1 MRRPDPGSLPR
12 DPVADLIALVERGA
26 FVQGRQH
33 PTLVAKI
40 RWCLLGFAA
49 GVFAT
54 LWWAASASAQVPPA
68 AEAYRRDLV
77 RIGQD
82 VWGMDAPVSLLAAQL
97 HAESGWRPGAVSPVG
112 AGGLAQFMPATARD
126 VAARYGGGPP
136 NVFDPRWAMRAQSVY
151 LRELK
156 GLVGS
161 ARNDSERM
169 AFALSAYN
177 GGLGWVRRRQ
187 AMSDD
192 PGRCLGASCDINPG
206 IRPAAQVE
214 NRAYPRRIILELLP
228 RYHAAGWG
236 GPAYH
241 ARYLGG

>member
-1 MRRPDPGSLPR
+1 MTDPR
-12 DPVADLIALVERGA
+12 DPVRDLLALVERGG
-26 FVQGRQH
+26 FIEGRRH
-33 PTLVAKI
+33 PTLAAKL
-40 RWCLLGFAA
+40 RWGLTGFVLGIAS
-49 GVFAT
+49 T
-54 LWWAASASAQVPPA
+54 LWWAAAASAQVPPV
-68 AEAYRRDLV
+68 AEQYRRDLV
-77 RIGQD
+77 RAAQD
-82 VWGMDAPVSLLAAQL
+82 VWGMAAPVALLAAQI
-97 HAESGWRPGAVSPVG
+97 HQESTWRADAVSRVG

-177 GGLGWVRRRQ
+177 GGLGHVRARQ
-187 AMSDD
+187 ALSPD
-192 PGRCLGASCDINPG
+192 PGRCLGLTCDI
-206 IRPAAQVE
+206 RPPRVSEANQRE
-214 NRAYPRRIILELLP
+214 NREYSRRILLELLP

-236 GPAYH
+236 GPALH